1 MDRQKRNNSTEG
13 APRRIQVLAPE
24 RKYDRV
30 AEESQNAYGRA
41 ENIFSDLLRMREVQ
55 SKSLQPGSRQAGGG
69 EQDVNPFD
77 ADRLTSGVK
86 YYEMPVSV
94 CEET

>member
-1 MDRQKRNNSTEG
+1 
-13 APRRIQVLAPE
+13 
-24 RKYDRV
+24 
-30 AEESQNAYGRA
+30 
-41 ENIFSDLLRMREVQ
+41 MREVDC
-55 SKSLQPGSRQAGGG
+55 KSLQPGSRQAGGG